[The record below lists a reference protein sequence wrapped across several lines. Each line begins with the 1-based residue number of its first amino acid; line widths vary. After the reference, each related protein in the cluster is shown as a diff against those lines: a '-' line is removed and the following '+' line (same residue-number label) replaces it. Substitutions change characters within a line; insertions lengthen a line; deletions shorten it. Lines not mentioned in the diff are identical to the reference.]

1 MFKIGKRM
9 KKIRLFLFVL
19 LLVSQNRLF
28 AQNASVIK
36 WQEMENIL
44 TDSTDR
50 LHVINFWAT
59 WCSPCVKELP
69 FFEQLHQQNPNIKVT
84 LVSLD
89 FVKEYQK
96 RLLGFLERKQI
107 GAKVVLLDETDYNS
121 WIDKVE
127 PSWQGEIPFTLIFNH
142 KKNIR
147 RAVMG
152 ELSSEELQK
161 IIDILLK
168 H

>member
-1 MFKIGKRM
+1 
-9 KKIRLFLFVL
+9 
-19 LLVSQNRLF
+19 
-28 AQNASVIK
+28 
-36 WQEMENIL
+36 
-44 TDSTDR
+44 
-50 LHVINFWAT
+50 
-59 WCSPCVKELP
+59 
-69 FFEQLHQQNPNIKVT
+69 